1 MQHLIVNLLRSVVLF
16 TIQNTIKGIERKCA
30 MPTTKEIF
38 ARNLKNMLE
47 ARRKNQS
54 DLARFLKMTPT
65 AVSRWTNAE
74 VLPRPSTIDRICGY
88 LVCSAE
94 DLMTDHTKT
103 VAYAPQD
110 IIADAIVERPLLMQL
125 FLMADKAS
133 DDAIL
138 RCIQILGEK

>member
-1 MQHLIVNLLRSVVLF
+1 
-16 TIQNTIKGIERKCA
+16 

-88 LVCSAE
+88 LVCSGE

-125 FLMADKAS
+125 FLMADKAG